1 MSLKE
6 RVYSVLVVSSAENF
20 NKSLYELLPPAKYS
34 PVDTVSNVNAA
45 KRIIVEKT
53 YDFILINAPLPDE
66 FGSRFAIDASTIKN
80 SIVLLLVR
88 SDDYAATFDK
98 VAEHGVF
105 ILSKPTSKPA
115 VINALAW
122 MATARERFRKQ
133 ENKTHSLEDK
143 MAEIKI
149 VNRAKLLLISEMH
162 MDESQAHRYIEKQ
175 AMDRCITRKVVAEEI
190 VKTYS

>member
-6 RVYSVLVVSSAENF
+6 RVYSVLVVSAAEKF
-20 NKSLYELLPPAKYS
+20 NAALYELLPKAKYS

-45 KRIIVEKT
+45 KRILAEKS
-53 YDFILINAPLPDE
+53 YDFILINTPLPDE
-66 FGSRFAIDASTIKN
+66 FGTRFAIDASSVKN

-88 SDDYAATFDK
+88 SESYAPTFDK

-105 ILSKPTSKPA
+105 VLAKPTSKP
-115 VINALAW
+115 VINSAFDW
-122 MATARERFRKQ
+122 MATARERIRTQ

-149 VNRAKLLLISEMH
+149 VNRAKLLLMSEVH

-175 AMDRCITRKVVAEEI
+175 AMDRCVTRKAVAEQI